1 MQKELIIEVMT
12 LGQVNILSNILNTLF
27 SDFIPY
33 MFFFSHLDVF

>member
-12 LGQVNILSNILNTLF
+12 LGQVNILSNILNTLL